1 MRHLLGNISP
11 NASRAV
17 FGGMATLALGSGA
30 GRLISLA
37 TIPIVTRIYGPEDFG
52 VLSVFTAVV
61 LILAPLATLRY
72 VLALPL
78 PRHDGLAM
86 NLLALTACLLVGI
99 GGLLALALWL
109 LGEPLFGLLSMEVL
123 APWWWLIVLGVLG
136 TAAYEAFTLWA
147 TRRRAYK
154 VMAQTQVTQ
163 SVAGAGVKI
172 ALGLAG
178 LQPLGLL
185 IGQVVAQAGG
195 TVRLW
200 RNFVFDFRTN
210 RHHVGISRMRKA
222 AWHYRSM
229 PIWRVPSQFLMI
241 FSIQAPVLA
250 FAALYDAATVGQL
263 GLAFT
268 ALAIPI
274 SVLGE
279 TTSKAYYAEISRI
292 GRYDPKSL
300 LAVTRSTLSTM
311 LIVSLGPSLV
321 LFLFG
326 EPIFEMV
333 LGESWTVA
341 GRYAE
346 ILSFYLLVQF
356 LSNPI
361 SRVFSVLRIEWAYF
375 LINTQRVI
383 LIVGGFIASGLLNYS
398 PEDALVLFVIL
409 TSLHRLSIVGFILLT
424 LKRRIR

>member
-1 MRHLLGNISP
+1 
-11 NASRAV
+11 
-17 FGGMATLALGSGA
+17 MATLALGSGA
-30 GRLISLA
+30 GRLISIA

-136 TAAYEAFTLWA
+136 TAAYEALTLWA
-147 TRRRAYK
+147 TRKRAYR

-195 TVRLW
+195 TIRLW
-200 RNFVFDFRTN
+200 RNFVSDFRAN
-210 RHHVGISRMRKA
+210 WHHIRYERMRIIA
-222 AWHYRSM
+222 HRYRAF
-229 PIWRVPSQFLMI
+229 PLWRVPSQLLMI
-241 FSIQAPVLA
+241 FSMQAPVL
-250 FAALYDAATVGQL
+250 FMSGLYDANTTGQF
-263 GLAFT
+263 GLAVT
-268 ALAIPI
+268 ALSIPI
-274 SVLGE
+274 SVLGQAAGKALYGE
-279 TTSKAYYAEISRI
+279 AAQLMQTDRGQILKVAANVQKNLFLMAMPPAIILFFQGDAIFGLLFGHEWVEAGRFASILSVALALQFTSAPLVQLMNLLREQFTFLVMNVLRFAGVIVVFQLSDQLSFAASEAVMAYAIFSATFYFVIS
-292 GRYDPKSL
+292 L
-300 LAVTRSTLSTM
+300 F
-311 LIVSLGPSLV
+311 V
-321 LFLFG
+321 LFALR
-326 EPIFEMV
+326 
-333 LGESWTVA
+333 GESA
-341 GRYAE
+341 GNA
-346 ILSFYLLVQF
+346 
-356 LSNPI
+356 
-361 SRVFSVLRIEWAYF
+361 
-375 LINTQRVI
+375 NT
-383 LIVGGFIASGLLNYS
+383 
-398 PEDALVLFVIL
+398 
-409 TSLHRLSIVGFILLT
+409 
-424 LKRRIR
+424 KR